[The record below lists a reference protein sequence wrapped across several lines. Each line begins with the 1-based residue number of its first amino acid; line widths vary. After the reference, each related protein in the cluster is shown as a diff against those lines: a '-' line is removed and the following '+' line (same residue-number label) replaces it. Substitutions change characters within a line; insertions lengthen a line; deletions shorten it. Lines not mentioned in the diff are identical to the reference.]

1 MFFYIPGGERLLA
14 STIFRYIYKYLSL
27 YIYKYI
33 YIVLTYFGACHFVEF
48 HNELE
53 ATMHCHTA
61 RFGLERGNI
70 KLAVAQLEIVYKVP
84 MEHIDI

>member
-1 MFFYIPGGERLLA
+1 
-14 STIFRYIYKYLSL
+14 
-27 YIYKYI
+27 
-33 YIVLTYFGACHFVEF
+33 
-48 HNELE
+48 
-53 ATMHCHTA
+53 MHCHTA